1 MACLTGPTSLY
12 AAHFHMLAAHIIPHM
27 HRRTSSL
34 QRRRNLY
41 FTLFMASSMLFQ
53 MSGSSASCTDD
64 VANDFVFMIAHPY
77 NSVWILPT
85 STVISIFAHP
95 AVYLFLRRTGVFL
108 LGIFRSIPS

>member
-34 QRRRNLY
+34 QRRRNFY

-64 VANDFVFMIAHPY
+64 VADDFVFMIAPCRHTHIIR
-77 NSVWILPT
+77 SG
-85 STVISIFAHP
+85 F
-95 AVYLFLRRTGVFL
+95 FRLRQ
-108 LGIFRSIPS
+108 